1 MFSTYQN
8 LRMELTTK
16 AESVFNLERAI
27 KVAQEDHKGLTGAA
41 ARCYSGVTIP
51 IPEQYSKLD
60 GVAAQLDA
68 QEIMIRN
75 YLGHTI
81 IRDLVDTASPNG

>member
-41 ARCYSGVTIP
+41 ARCYSDSIANMYSIRDALKREIETIRGQLP
-51 IPEQYSKLD
+51 AAR
-60 GVAAQLDA
+60 VAAGL
-68 QEIMIRN
+68 
-75 YLGHTI
+75 
-81 IRDLVDTASPNG
+81 